1 MTTYEVKCTT
11 FHYGLEFHQLLPD
24 IVKNPG
30 EKGVKTLY
38 HVGNSA

>member
-1 MTTYEVKCTT
+1 MYYFPLRTGVPSITSTVT
-11 FHYGLEFHQLLPD
+11 
-24 IVKNPG
+24 NPG

>member
-1 MTTYEVKCTT
+1 MYYFPLRTGVPSIIPDAVKT
-11 FHYGLEFHQLLPD
+11 
-24 IVKNPG
+24 PG